1 MFAAS
6 TDNMR
11 PILYV
16 CYGYEHMIFA
26 LEEKKRDQQNQKEIH
41 KYNNVESVNEWTET
55 TAVNFYICKTKGNAG
70 QLSKCSQSCLLH
82 VCAW

>member
-26 LEEKKRDQQNQKEIH
+26 SEEKKRDQQNQKEIH
-41 KYNNVESVNEWTET
+41 KYNNVESVNE
-55 TAVNFYICKTKGNAG
+55 
-70 QLSKCSQSCLLH
+70 
-82 VCAW
+82 